1 MKSTKIWMA
10 VAGVLFIILGI
21 ACICSPTETLFT
33 LAWLIG
39 IFTLFSGIAKLIF
52 TFRTEGFLPNSG
64 SRALSAVLQIIL
76 GCILLGHKIFV
87 AISLPIIFA
96 LWVIVESATTAI
108 QSFDYKRVGFPYWWC
123 ILLLGIGGTVMG
135 ILGLKNPDIT
145 AATLSVFIGI
155 GIITIGCSYLVA
167 LRGINKFETK
177 VDHFKKTIGIDEQ

>member
-76 GCILLGHKIFV
+76 GCIILGNEFFV
-87 AISLPIIFA
+87 AISIPIIFA
-96 LWVIVESATTAI
+96 LWLLIESVVIAV

-123 ILLLGIGGTVMG
+123 ILLLGIAGT
-135 ILGLKNPDIT
+135 ILGVQGLKNPDIT
-145 AATLSVFIGI
+145 AATLSIFIGI
-155 GIITIGCSYLVA
+155 GIIAIGCAYLVA
-167 LRGINKFETK
+167 LRGIHKFEKK
-177 VDHFKKTIGIDEQ
+177 VDRIKKTIGIDEQ

>member
-1 MKSTKIWMA
+1 M
-10 VAGVLFIILGI
+10 AGVLFIILGI

-76 GCILLGHKIFV
+76 GCILLGNEIFV

-167 LRGINKFETK
+167 LRGIHKFEKK
-177 VDHFKKTIGIDEQ
+177 VDRIKKTIGIDEQ